1 MPDGRLPHAGVDP
14 VSQPSQLLSW
24 SKSLE
29 EDDMTPV
36 FVVDACRTPIGK
48 IKGALAEVRPD
59 HLAADVIKA
68 LLDRNPGLDV
78 AAIDDVYWGAANQA
92 GEDNRNVAR
101 MAVLLAGLPV
111 EIPGATV
118 NRLCGSGMEAVGDAA
133 RAIAAGE
140 ADICLAGGSESMT
153 RAPFVL
159 ARSADPFPR
168 ALDLADT
175 RLGWRLVSPRMQEL
189 YPPITLGET
198 AENVADKYG
207 VTRERQDQWALR
219 SHRLAADARDAGRFD
234 AEIVPI
240 STERA
245 MVRQDEG
252 INASITAEELA
263 AKRPAFRKG
272 GTVTGGN
279 SSPLNDGA
287 AALLLMSEDAVRR
300 AGVTPLARYVGS
312 AAAGVHPDYMGIGPV
327 PAMHKAL
334 ARAGWRL
341 DEVDLLEVN
350 EAFAAQSVAV
360 VDELKADPALVNVN
374 GGAIAIGHPL
384 GCSGARIVTTLL
396 HEMRRRGASRGA
408 ATMCIGVGQG
418 IASLWEAA

>member
-1 MPDGRLPHAGVDP
+1 VN
-14 VSQPSQLLSW
+14 S
-24 SKSLE
+24 
-29 EDDMTPV
+29 V

-48 IKGALAEVRPD
+48 VKGALAQVRPD
-59 HLAADVIKA
+59 HLAADVVKA
-68 LLDRNPGLDV
+68 LTGRNPALDV

-118 NRLCGSGMEAVGDAA
+118 NRLCGSGMEAVSDAA

-153 RAPFVL
+153 RAPFVV

-189 YPPITLGET
+189 YPPVTLGET

-207 VTRERQDQWALR
+207 ITRERQDEWALR

-234 AEIVPI
+234 AEIVEI

-245 MVRQDEG
+245 VVRHDEG
-252 INASITAEELA
+252 INASLTAGELA
-263 AKRPAFRKG
+263 AKKPAFRKG

-287 AALLLMSEDAVRR
+287 AVLLLMSEAAVRR
-300 AGVTPLARYVGS
+300 AGVTPLARYAGS

-334 ARAGWRL
+334 GRAGWRL
-341 DEVDLLEVN
+341 DEVGLLEVN

-384 GCSGARIVTTLL
+384 GCSGARIITTLL
-396 HEMRRRGASRGA
+396 HEMRRRGTARGA

>member
-1 MPDGRLPHAGVDP
+1 M
-14 VSQPSQLLSW
+14 SS
-24 SKSLE
+24 
-29 EDDMTPV
+29 V

-48 IKGALAEVRPD
+48 VKGALAGVRPD

-68 LLDRNPGLDV
+68 LVERNQALDV

-153 RAPFVL
+153 RAPFVI

-207 VTRERQDQWALR
+207 VTRQRQDEWALR
-219 SHRLAADARDAGRFD
+219 SHQLAAAARDAGRFD
-234 AEIVPI
+234 AEIVPV
-240 STERA
+240 TERPEF
-245 MVRQDEG
+245 RSDEG
-252 INASITAEELA
+252 INARLTAEDLA
-263 AKRPAFRKG
+263 GKKPAFRKG

-287 AALLLMSEDAVRR
+287 AALLLMSADAVRQ
-300 AGVTPLARYVGS
+300 AGATPLARYAGA

-334 ARAGWRL
+334 GRAGWRL
-341 DEVDLLEVN
+341 DDVGLLEIN

-360 VDELKADPALVNVN
+360 VDELKADPGLVNVN

-396 HEMRRRGASRGA
+396 HEMRRRGVARGA
-408 ATMCIGVGQG
+408 ASMCIGVGQG
-418 IASLWEAA
+418 IASLWEAP

>member
-1 MPDGRLPHAGVDP
+1 
-14 VSQPSQLLSW
+14 VSS
-24 SKSLE
+24 
-29 EDDMTPV
+29 V

-48 IKGALAEVRPD
+48 VKGALAEVRPD
-59 HLAADVIKA
+59 HLAADVIAA
-68 LLDRNPGLDV
+68 LTRRNPWLDV
-78 AAIDDVYWGAANQA
+78 TAIDDVYWGAANQA

-118 NRLCGSGMEAVGDAA
+118 NRLCGSGMEAVCDAA

-140 ADICLAGGSESMT
+140 ADTCLAGGSESMT

-175 RLGWRLVSPRMQEL
+175 RLGWRLISPRMKQM

-198 AENVADKYG
+198 AENVADRYG
-207 VTRERQDQWALR
+207 ITRERQDEWALR
-219 SHRLAADARDAGRFD
+219 SHHLAAAARDGGRFD
-234 AEIVPI
+234 AE
-240 STERA
+240 TEPVTTSRGE
-245 MVRQDEG
+245 VRHDEG
-252 INASITAEELA
+252 IKGALTAAELA
-263 AKRPAFRKG
+263 ARPPAFRPG

-287 AALLLMSEDAVRR
+287 AVLLLMSEDAARR
-300 AGVTPLARYVGS
+300 AGVAPLARYAGT

-327 PAMHKAL
+327 PAMHRAL
-334 ARAGWRL
+334 GRAGWRL
-341 DEVDLLEVN
+341 DELDLIEIN

-360 VDELKADPALVNVN
+360 MDELKCDPERVNVN

-384 GCSGARIVTTLL
+384 GCSGARIITTLL
-396 HEMRRRGASRGA
+396 HEMRKRGATRGA